1 MTDNHQNVPRR
12 DPLIWAVYII
22 ILAVIIL
29 YAVTR
34 FLPSKT
40 EVNLPPPVNQII
52 KVEKDSLAVILLQK
66 EIYHLREML
75 NQTRSD
81 MVKMSEN
88 TVSTSRDVVGLI
100 TFIIGLI
107 SIAGI
112 YKIKSIENTLIA
124 NIDRHVISSST
135 ELSKET
141 IEGIEQ
147 IKLHKEYFF
156 HIRGIRSEDA
166 TRIIKAADYFYGQYQ
181 TYKKDPYVISGFQQ
195 AITASTDHHLESRLR
210 RTLVMLDDPAALDGL
225 IQRYN
230 GLTGQDKFHYKLALR
245 GLLNDGFKVVE
256 ERLKNDGMRDE
267 IMS

>member
-1 MTDNHQNVPRR
+1 MADNHQNVPRI

-22 ILAVIIL
+22 IFAVLIL

-34 FLPSKT
+34 FLPSKEKLIT
-40 EVNLPPPVNQII
+40 PPPINQTI

-66 EIYHLREML
+66 EINHLREML
-75 NQTRSD
+75 NQARSD

-88 TVSTSRDVVGLI
+88 TVSASRDVVGLI

-124 NIDRHVISSST
+124 NIDRHVRSSST

-156 HIRGIRSEDA
+156 HIRGIRSENA
-166 TRIIKAADYFYGQYQ
+166 TRIIKAADYFYGQCH

-195 AITASTDHHLESRLR
+195 AITASSDHHLESRLR
-210 RTLVMLDDPAALDGL
+210 RTLVMLDDPDALDEL
-225 IQRYN
+225 IKRYSE
-230 GLTGQDKFHYKLALR
+230 LAAQDKLCYKLALR
-245 GLLNDGFKVVE
+245 GLVNDGFLVVE
-256 ERLKNDGMRDE
+256 ERLRRDGLWEE